1 MDYIKQLQT
10 KGYCVIPN
18 VLSETQINHAKDLF
32 YKWQNNTKSR

>member
-18 VLSETQINHAKDLF
+18 VLSETQINHAKYF
-32 YKWQNNTKSR
+32 QKQVNIIVK